1 MRIRTGDTVLVI
13 AGKDKGKTGQVQRQ
27 HVKEDRVVVE
37 GVNVVTRHMRPRPN
51 VRQSGRIQQEA
62 PIHMSNLALMCNKC
76 NRPIKPSSVL
86 LDTGARVRGCPKCK
100 EVIDDNR

>member
-51 VRQSGRIQQEA
+51 VRQSGGYSR
-62 PIHMSNLALMCNKC
+62 NLPFTFQISPLSATSATV
-76 NRPIKPSSVL
+76 P
-86 LDTGARVRGCPKCK
+86 
-100 EVIDDNR
+100 